1 MPHSA
6 AIRPH
11 ATCHI
16 VACAEQDVGQVRAP
30 SNAAH
35 RVLVARQ
42 HGNRPRARRA
52 DVESAN
58 SAVNARSRQHAVAVF
73 IPIVRQGLA
82 GRDTDGGRESRMC
95 LWRRVDRDA
104 ECQVV

>member
-11 ATCHI
+11 AARHI

-82 GRDTDGGRESRMC
+82 GRDTDGGRESRMR